1 MSAPH
6 EGDKSA
12 AFSGLILGGIAI
24 FVIVFAIVR
33 ITNATYASEHATE
46 ESAAS
51 PPAAVAPASSA
62 PAAPVT
68 VPATVPAA
76 HP

>member
-12 AFSGLILGGIAI
+12 GFSGLILGSIAI

-33 ITNATYASEHATE
+33 LTNAKYEHEQAEAT
-46 ESAAS
+46 
-51 PPAAVAPASSA
+51 PAATA
-62 PAAPVT
+62 PAAT
-68 VPATVPAA
+68 
-76 HP
+76 H

>member
-12 AFSGLILGGIAI
+12 GFTGLILGSIAI

-33 ITNATYASEHATE
+33 LTNAMYANKHEG
-46 ESAAS
+46 
-51 PPAAVAPASSA
+51 PAAEAHAA
-62 PAAPVT
+62 PAAT
-68 VPATVPAA
+68 APAA
-76 HP
+76 TAPAATAPAAGH

>member
-12 AFSGLILGGIAI
+12 GFSGLILGAIAI

-33 ITNATYASEHATE
+33 LTNAKYEHEQHEGAE
-46 ESAAS
+46 A
-51 PPAAVAPASSA
+51 A
-62 PAAPVT
+62 PAAAA
-68 VPATVPAA
+68 PAT
-76 HP
+76 H